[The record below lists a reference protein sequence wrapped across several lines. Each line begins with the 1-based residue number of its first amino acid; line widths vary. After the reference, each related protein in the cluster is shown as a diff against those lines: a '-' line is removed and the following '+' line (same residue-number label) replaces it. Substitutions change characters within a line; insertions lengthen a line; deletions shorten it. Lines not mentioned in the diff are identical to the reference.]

1 MLGPSTQITGTPLAM
16 IFLVMGGVLQM
27 IMLSITAVI
36 TSHAFMSLAAQVRR
50 AAEPQ
55 APA

>member
-1 MLGPSTQITGTPLAM
+1 M

-36 TSHAFMSLAAQVRR
+36 TSYAFMSLAAQVRR
-50 AAEPQ
+50 AAEPE